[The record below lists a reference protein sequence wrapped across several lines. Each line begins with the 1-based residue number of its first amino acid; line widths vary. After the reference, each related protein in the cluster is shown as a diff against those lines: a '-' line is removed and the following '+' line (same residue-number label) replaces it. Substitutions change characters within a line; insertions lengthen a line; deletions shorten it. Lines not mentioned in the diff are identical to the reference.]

1 MGCPTKSV
9 LEGIRSD
16 GRPVS
21 RTKSR
26 LNWSVAIIGGVARP
40 WLYCG
45 GYFLP
50 DHCELDALTEWM
62 MTKFVVA
69 ILLALTMPANAE
81 ENLASANSYLPGCR
95 YFVVDN
101 WAGGVRE
108 AYQRG
113 QCSGFI
119 AGLIYEAAGT
129 SLCMPSG
136 VTYEQG
142 VRIVIAYIEAR
153 PQRMHESFGLL
164 ALEALTAAWPC
175 KR

>member
-1 MGCPTKSV
+1 M
-9 LEGIRSD
+9 RY
-16 GRPVS
+16 
-21 RTKSR
+21 
-26 LNWSVAIIGGVARP
+26 AA
-40 WLYCG
+40 
-45 GYFLP
+45 
-50 DHCELDALTEWM
+50 
-62 MTKFVVA
+62 A
-69 ILLALTMPANAE
+69 ILLALTMPASAE

-95 YFVVDN
+95 DFVVDN
-101 WAGGVRE
+101 WVGGVRE

-153 PQRMHESFGLL
+153 PQRMHESFGNL
-164 ALEALTAAWPC
+164 AHEALTAAWPC

>member
-1 MGCPTKSV
+1 
-9 LEGIRSD
+9 
-16 GRPVS
+16 
-21 RTKSR
+21 
-26 LNWSVAIIGGVARP
+26 
-40 WLYCG
+40 
-45 GYFLP
+45 LP